1 MSYGLQVFDA
11 NGGVMVDVV
20 DRLTRIHSVYS
31 VTVPANTSTLYLV
44 AGMTNDGTWA
54 AFVNSIGMFATVSV
68 EVGGLDRKST
78 RLNSSH
84 LKLSRMPSSA

>member
-11 NGGVMVDVV
+11 NGGVVVDVV

-31 VTVPANTSTLYLV
+31 VKVPANTSTLYLV

-68 EVGGLDRKST
+68 EVGGFRATNRGGAD
-78 RLNSSH
+78 LNMRIVV
-84 LKLSRMPSSA
+84 LRV